1 MEERIEISSVR
12 LAEYAK
18 QNHLTVITE
27 NHGSATRYEQYPEI
41 LDKWVRENSED
52 CLTLEDKDG
61 NRFKVYSLN
70 RGGKVTWYN
79 STNEPKKLFGG

>member
-1 MEERIEISSVR
+1 MEERIEISSIQ
-12 LAEYAK
+12 LADYAK
-18 QNHLTVITE
+18 QNHLTVLTT